1 MVEIEIWLP
10 GFECHLLALGLLWSL
25 PAHKA
30 KDAEEK
36 FPFHVVVT
44 I

>member
-36 FPFHVVVT
+36 FSFHVVVT